1 MKLTDNQLMTVAM
14 WFAVYENEMN
24 PTSTEYKLMMDL
36 AFSAGNTLSA
46 DYYWKKHN
54 EALEYENEIDA
65 E

>member
-1 MKLTDNQLMTVAM
+1 MKLNENQLMTIAM

-36 AFSAGNTLSA
+36 AFNAGNTLSA
-46 DYYWKKHN
+46 DYYWGKHN
-54 EALEYENEIDA
+54 EALEYESAIDA